1 MSDEQHD
8 RAGHGHASD
17 RGANDRI
24 ERALEVFLYAPLGL
38 GCWLR
43 DLAPS
48 LIDTVV
54 ARGRA
59 EVDRRQEQAQQ
70 RITTAR
76 SMGEVALAFGVPE
89 LKKRAG
95 QQIDQV
101 REHADRIVGSVA
113 PRGNGAAPSPPVAPR
128 PTPAPSGAATPVPTP
143 APAPA
148 PTAPATVPAAA
159 GGEGGH
165 SPARSESSA
174 HLPIPGY
181 DALSASQVVERL
193 AGLGADDLASV
204 RDYEGAHRNRRTILG
219 KIDQLTS

>member
-1 MSDEQHD
+1 VSDEQHD

-17 RGANDRI
+17 RAANDRI

-113 PRGNGAAPSPPVAPR
+113 PRGNGAAPSRPVAP
-128 PTPAPSGAATPVPTP
+128 PATPAPVSAP

-165 SPARSESSA
+165 APARSESSA